1 MERMPLHPEDERKIK
16 EFYTASSQAYRS
28 HAGRVHW
35 SERRGQ
41 ETRFRVLGTVG
52 DLCGSSI
59 LDVGSGLG
67 DMYAYFKEHLAC
79 PFRYTGVELLED
91 FAAEAKWL
99 HPSAEFLAMDFGRMP
114 EDRTFDY
121 VLSSGALNFKVEDN
135 AKHYFGMIEK
145 MYRLADKAAGFNM
158 LDRARHADDETYAA
172 YDIQEVA
179 NHCRAFAARVEIVT
193 DYLDDDFTVFLY
205 KN

>member
-41 ETRFRVLGTVG
+41 ETRFRVLAAVG
-52 DLCGSSI
+52 DLCGASI

-67 DMYAYFKEHLAC
+67 DMYGYLKRNLAC
-79 PFRYTGVELLED
+79 PFAYTGLELLDD

-99 HPSAEFLAMDFGRMP
+99 YPGVDFLAMDFMRFP

-135 AKHYFGMIEK
+135 EAHYFGMIEK
-145 MYRLADKAAGFNM
+145 MYRLANKAAGFNM
-158 LDRARHADDETYAA
+158 LDRERHADDETYAA
-172 YDIQEVA
+172 YDIKKVA
-179 NHCRAFAARVEIVT
+179 DHCRTFARRVEIMT

-205 KN
+205 KD